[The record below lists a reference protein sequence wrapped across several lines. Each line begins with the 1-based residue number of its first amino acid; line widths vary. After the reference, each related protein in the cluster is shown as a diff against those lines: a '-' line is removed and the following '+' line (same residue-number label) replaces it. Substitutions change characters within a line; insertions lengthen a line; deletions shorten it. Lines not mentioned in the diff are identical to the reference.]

1 MACFGFHISVIYDAH
16 VPSSIAPKGEIWTAG
31 DTMRCNRKA
40 GPVQPSKSPTV
51 LEAQEDQKFEERKR
65 IVEHL
70 VRALR
75 EAGYSSDLG
84 DSGSA
89 RTLRRDN

>member
-1 MACFGFHISVIYDAH
+1 
-16 VPSSIAPKGEIWTAG
+16 
-31 DTMRCNRKA
+31 MRCNRKA
-40 GPVQPSKSPTV
+40 GAAQPSKSPTV
-51 LEAQEDQKFEERKR
+51 LEAQKDQKFEERKR
-65 IVEHL
+65 IAEHL